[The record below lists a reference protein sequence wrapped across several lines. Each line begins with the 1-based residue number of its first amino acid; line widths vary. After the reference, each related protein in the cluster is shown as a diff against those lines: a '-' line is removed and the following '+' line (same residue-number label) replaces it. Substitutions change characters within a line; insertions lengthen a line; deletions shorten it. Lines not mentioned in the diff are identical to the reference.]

1 VRTPTDGPPPDKVE
15 KAVREARA
23 ADDGSTR
30 VLKVLYLD
38 DEGENVGEWAA
49 SQMPSDPFL
58 GQKLAGVMEP
68 PFPMEQLVY
77 LAEMHPVHSAALEQ
91 KTADICGKGW
101 EWEAEDPDTADENMR
116 DDLEDWFESLSPDEQ
131 DMREVVASVW
141 LDVETTGWGM
151 FECVRENQKDPTS
164 PVKRIYQVPAH
175 TVRAHKNGF
184 ALVQIRDS
192 RRVWFRRWGAPDVLG
207 QRVDVD
213 VKTGSIKTVHN
224 PANDLFVI
232 RKPCR
237 RSSWYGIPGYVSSIG
252 WITLALS
259 VRDDN
264 LFFFANRRE
273 PRWAIILTG
282 VEGQDDDIQDDLRR
296 AFTVDLRTPYRN
308 LIVPVKGTNAKV
320 DFQKLSDTKTDGSF
334 EKLGDRADKAIM
346 IAHRVPAERLANS
359 EVGNLGGNIAS
370 EANRV
375 YKEGVVGPSQ
385 ELLNSR
391 LNRFI
396 AIERGIEA
404 GEETEDGDKNPWQI
418 TMDDLDIRSDRED
431 LDQTIMAFHSDL
443 ITLREARHKLK
454 LGPLMKPKPPE
465 VETDPET
472 GLPIPPGLDAM
483 GQPLPPPDPEPVL
496 DAQGNPAKPEEV
508 ESEYNDKLFTE
519 LPGVAAGQAGAPGGA
534 PPPGAGR
541 LTPDTTSKSRVTA
554 LEQNVRDLLG
564 QARETHERLSDLA
577 DGS

>member
-1 VRTPTDGPPPDKVE
+1 MAEVRTPVDGPPPEKVE
-15 KAVREARA
+15 KAIRDARA
-23 ADDGSTR
+23 DDNGETR

-38 DEGENVGEWAA
+38 EQGESVGEWA
-49 SQMPSDPFL
+49 STQMPSDPFL
-58 GQKLAGVMEP
+58 GMRLAGVMEP
-68 PFPMEQLVY
+68 PLPMEQLVY
-77 LAEMHPVHSAALEQ
+77 IAEMHPVHSAALEQ

-101 EWEAEDPDTADENMR
+101 QWQAEDPDTADEDKR
-116 DDLEDWFESLSPDEQ
+116 DELSDWFESLSPDEQ
-131 DMREVVASVW
+131 DMREVISSVW
-141 LDVETTGWGM
+141 LDVETTGWGL
-151 FECVRENQKDPTS
+151 FECVRDTKGQ
-164 PVKRIYQVPAH
+164 VVRIYQVPSH

-192 RRVWFRRWGAPDVLG
+192 RRVWFRRWGAQDIADK
-207 QRVDVD
+207 RVDVD
-213 VKTGSIKTVHN
+213 IKTGSIKNVTA

-232 RKPCR
+232 RRPCR
-237 RSSWYGIPGYVSSIG
+237 RSSWYGIPGYVSAIG
-252 WITLALS
+252 WITLALA

-282 VEGQDDDIQDDLRR
+282 VEGQDDDIQEDLRR
-296 AFTVDLRTPYRN
+296 AFTVDLKTPYRN
-308 LIVPVKGTNAKV
+308 LIIPVKGEKAKV

-334 EKLGDRADKAIM
+334 EKLGDRADKAVM

-396 AIERGIEA
+396 AVERGIVA
-404 GEETEDGDKNPWQI
+404 GKENADGDKNPWQI
-418 TMDDLDIRSDRED
+418 AMDDLDIRSDRED

-443 ITLREARHKLK
+443 ITLREARHRLK

-465 VETDPET
+465 PEVDPAT
-472 GLPIPPGLDAM
+472 GEPIPV
-483 GQPLPPPDPEPVL
+483 DPNKLIPATEVDDVL
-496 DAQGNPAKPEEV
+496 DSDGNPVPPEEI

-541 LTPDTTSKSRVTA
+541 LTPDSLSKSRLAVM
-554 LEQNVRDLLG
+554 EQNVRDLLR
-564 QARETHERLSDLA
+564 QSRDTHERLSELA
-577 DGS
+577 DV